1 MNSSYTER
9 QVRSNNNLF
18 FKKNI
23 VKYSLFYTKL
33 CKMKQFHAC
42 PYKHEQKNSNKKVEI
57 LKVEHVW
64 NLKKAVLKMC

>member
-1 MNSSYTER
+1 
-9 QVRSNNNLF
+9 
-18 FKKNI
+18 
-23 VKYSLFYTKL
+23 
-33 CKMKQFHAC
+33 MKQFHAC